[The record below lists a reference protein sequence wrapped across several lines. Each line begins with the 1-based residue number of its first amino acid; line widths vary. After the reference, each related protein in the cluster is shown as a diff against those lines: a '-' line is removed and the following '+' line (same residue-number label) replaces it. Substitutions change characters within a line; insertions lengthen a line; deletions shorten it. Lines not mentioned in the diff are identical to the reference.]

1 VHDLDAP
8 DDNITKVE
16 PSASE
21 EMKEASWIDEILI
34 LTHLQELNSEFVPL
48 SQDTERTGCMKY
60 TSVSSN

>member
-34 LTHLQELNSEFVPL
+34 LTHLQELNSEFVLL
-48 SQDTERTGCMKY
+48 SQDTERTG
-60 TSVSSN
+60 